1 MKKNILIIGYGDIGH
16 RLSARINKQF
26 NLYALSRSPVME
38 EGITH
43 YSWDWLSGKVM
54 PVQDISFEA
63 IIFIPKPSEMSE
75 KGYLDG
81 FITAL
86 KNIQKSLP
94 LLEFKKFISIS
105 STRVFGSNQKGKLTE
120 NDLAIPNDFR
130 GNIIKEYE
138 SMLIDYFKDNLNIL
152 RFSGLY
158 DTSTDKLPFNRLHRD
173 SAAKIIDF
181 FINKSMSGSNTNIIH
196 CCEDKEVEE
205 SSKCISNIKLKKLG
219 FTFDY

>member
-1 MKKNILIIGYGDIGH
+1 
-16 RLSARINKQF
+16 
-26 NLYALSRSPVME
+26 ME

-43 YSWDWLSGKVM
+43 YSWDWLSGEAM
-54 PVQDISFEA
+54 PVQDLSFEA

-105 STRVFGSNQKGKLTE
+105 STRVFGSNQKGELTE
-120 NDLAIPNDFR
+120 NDLAIPNNFR
-130 GNIIKEYE
+130 GNIVKEYE
-138 SMLIDYFKDNLNIL
+138 SMLIDYFKDNLIIL

-158 DTSTDKLPFNRLHRD
+158 DTSSDKLPFNRLHRNN
-173 SAAKIIDF
+173 AAKIIDF
-181 FINKSMSGSNTNIIH
+181 FISKPKSGSNTNIIH
-196 CCEDKEVEE
+196 CSEDKEVEG

-219 FTFDY
+219 FTFDD

>member
-1 MKKNILIIGYGDIGH
+1 
-16 RLSARINKQF
+16 
-26 NLYALSRSPVME
+26 ME

-43 YSWDWLSGKVM
+43 YSWDWLSGEAM
-54 PVQDISFEA
+54 PVQDLSFEA

-105 STRVFGSNQKGKLTE
+105 STRVFGSNQKGELTE

-138 SMLIDYFKDNLNIL
+138 LMLIDYFKDNLIIL

-158 DTSTDKLPFNRLHRD
+158 DTSSDKLPFNRLHRNN
-173 SAAKIIDF
+173 AAKIIDF
-181 FINKSMSGSNTNIIH
+181 FISKPKSGSNTNIIH
-196 CCEDKEVEE
+196 CSEDKEVEG

-219 FTFDY
+219 FTFDD